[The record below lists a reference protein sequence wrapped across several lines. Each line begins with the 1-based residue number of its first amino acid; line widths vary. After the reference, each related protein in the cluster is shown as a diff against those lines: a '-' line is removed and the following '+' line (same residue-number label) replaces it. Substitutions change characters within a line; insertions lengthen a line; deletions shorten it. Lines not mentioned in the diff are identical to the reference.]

1 MSLCFD
7 YNISNNSS
15 NIDDI
20 FQNPSRLDFDN
31 LYIIN
36 DNKSP
41 NEFDFFNRIN
51 LDSFDDPLKLD
62 EGNMFLIHEC
72 ANTMLTT
79 KIETKSNKNNEVI
92 HEISENN
99 EVTSK
104 SHQINAFKLY
114 EKKVPSKEHY
124 KIDIPYFLG
133 KKRYHNED
141 DDLKNLEIFSFKS
154 ILMNPMDESYINSSE
169 FHENFREK
177 TTSQNNEFYVS
188 LEELDMDQK
197 RKKIFKISK
206 KPKFLEIG
214 KLNTQS
220 FDSSTTEN
228 LSLEENPN
236 DKIINSR
243 KFADDSMNKKNKTSC
258 FKCLSEKTAT
268 YGLYNQNLITNVT
281 IIDNKELNEKPVRN
295 IIDES
300 FEKKYAKVD
309 NALKIARKKELDKS
323 LESKQEYLELT
334 FGQFYESVYLKSD
347 ELKKKLEKIKEKES
361 SIYYEK
367 YVFRVKTYISYFEN
381 NKGNIKN
388 KSLEKTSKVKQ
399 IKKEQKK
406 SN

>member
-1 MSLCFD
+1 MKMTEHSEL
-7 YNISNNSS
+7 SNNSDYTNEIIYS
-15 NIDDI
+15 VFEKNLNIKK
-20 FQNPSRLDFDN
+20 LDFDSLSELDN
-31 LYIIN
+31 TELLFIKQSYITRN
-36 DNKSP
+36 QLTSTSKS
-41 NEFDFFNRIN
+41 
-51 LDSFDDPLKLD
+51 
-62 EGNMFLIHEC
+62 
-72 ANTMLTT
+72 
-79 KIETKSNKNNEVI
+79 
-92 HEISENN
+92 ISENKINNQDSTNNMLSTNLETNTNINN
-99 EVTSK
+99 EVTHEISQNNEVTTK
-104 SHQINAFKLY
+104 SHQKNAFEIF

-124 KIDIPYFLG
+124 KIEIPYFLG

-141 DDLKNLEIFSFKS
+141 DDLKNPEIFSLKS
-154 ILMNPMDESYINSSE
+154 ILMNPMDESYINSYE
-169 FHENFREK
+169 FHENIREK

-188 LEELDMDQK
+188 LEEFE
-197 RKKIFKISK
+197 RIPIEKKNEIFKISK

-367 YVFRVKTYISYFEN
+367 YVFRVKTYISYFKN
-381 NKGNIKN
+381 NKGNN
-388 KSLEKTSKVKQ
+388 KRN
-399 IKKEQKK
+399 KE
-406 SN
+406 